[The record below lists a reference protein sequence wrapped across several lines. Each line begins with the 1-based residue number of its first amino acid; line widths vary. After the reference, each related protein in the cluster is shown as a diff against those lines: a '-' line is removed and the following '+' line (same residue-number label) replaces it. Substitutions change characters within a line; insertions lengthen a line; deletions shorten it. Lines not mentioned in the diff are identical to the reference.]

1 MLVTNRPVSYLLNMD
16 TTPNPNPKFRRRAA
30 DRPDEV
36 LDAAVQLFMER
47 GFAAARVD
55 DIAAAAGISKGAV
68 YQYFP
73 TKQAIFEALVR
84 RAVGPLV
91 DEAVSASSKR
101 LEDPAK
107 VLAGLVHA
115 IAGRLKDPTRAA
127 VPLLVI
133 AEAATFPEL
142 AEYYRKVVIDRAFI
156 AFSALFDEA
165 VARGQFRAIDSAIG
179 LRCVMGPIIA
189 NILMARVFGI
199 GLPKGVSAD
208 DFVTMHLDIVM
219 NGLLARPNPTGGIG
233 REKQA

>member
-1 MLVTNRPVSYLLNMD
+1 MKPD
-16 TTPNPNPKFRRRAA
+16 AKPKPKFRRRAA

-91 DEAVSASSKR
+91 DEAATAAGKHSD
-101 LEDPAK
+101 DPAT
-107 VLAGLVHA
+107 VIANLVHT
-115 IAGRLKDPTRAA
+115 IAARLTDPTRAA

-133 AEAATFPEL
+133 AEAASFPEL
-142 AEYYRKVVIDRAFI
+142 AEFYRREVIARAVK
-156 AFSALFDEA
+156 AFSTLFEEG
-165 VARGQFRAIDSAIG
+165 VARGQLRPVHNAVAM
-179 LRCVMGPIIA
+179 RCVMGPIIA
-189 NILMARVFGI
+189 NIIMGRVFGI
-199 GLPKGVSAD
+199 GLPQGVSNAE
-208 DFVTMHLDIVM
+208 FVTQHLDIVM
-219 NGLLARPNPTGGIG
+219 NGLKAR
-233 REKQA
+233 KDAA